1 MFVGREKELSS
12 LNKHYQTREF
22 QCAIIYGRRRIGKT
36 ELISEFVKDKPT
48 IFYTAT
54 QENAESNL
62 IRMSNALNQFED
74 ANFDDGPVY
83 PSFDALLQRIN
94 TIAQNQQLVL
104 VIDEYPYLA
113 EVYRGFSSLLQ
124 AYIDRYFKNIN
135 LFLILCGSSMS
146 FMEKQ
151 VLGYQSPLYGRRTL
165 QLKLEPFSFKEA
177 RQMLTDFGKEEAFE
191 LYAIAGGIPQ
201 YLSYFAKKRTV
212 KQAIIDCFLQKDGR
226 LFEEPSNL
234 LKQELREPAN
244 YNSIIAAIA
253 NGASR
258 LNDIAMKTKIANTSI
273 KSYLNNLMELEIVQR
288 VVPATEIG
296 KGKTKKAIYQIRDGM
311 FRFWYRFV
319 PKRLSLIERGMSEV
333 AWQGIAAQLS
343 DFLGPA
349 FEKLA
354 QDYLWDHYDAE
365 KKPFTALGNWW
376 GTDKRTHQQVEL
388 DVLGYSADDPSFGI
402 FGECKWKNEPIS
414 RDILE
419 KLIFNSNL
427 FNYPVKYYYLFS
439 KVGFTEDCQ
448 SLAHDVNCQLI
459 NFAEM

>member
-1 MFVGREKELSS
+1 MFVGREKELHS
-12 LNKHYQTREF
+12 LNEHYQTDEF

-62 IRMSNALNQFED
+62 TRMSNSLNQFENP
-74 ANFDDGPVY
+74 NFDNGPVY
-83 PSFDALLQRIN
+83 QSFDSLLNRIASL
-94 TIAQNQQLVL
+94 AQNQQLVF

-113 EVYRGFSSLLQ
+113 EAYPGFSSLLQ
-124 AYIDRYFKNIN
+124 AYIDKQFKNSK

-165 QLKLEPFSFKEA
+165 QLKLEPFTFSEA
-177 RQMLTDFGKEEAFE
+177 QEMLTNYEKTAAFE
-191 LYAIAGGIPQ
+191 LYAISGGIPQ
-201 YLSYFAKKRTV
+201 YLSYFSRKRSV
-212 KQAIIDCFLQKDGR
+212 REAITDCFLQKDGR
-226 LFEEPSNL
+226 LFEEPNNL

-273 KSYLNNLMELEIVQR
+273 RAYLNNLIELEIVER
-288 VVPATEIG
+288 VVPATDIG
-296 KGKTKKAIYQIRDGM
+296 KAKTKKAVYQIKDGM

-319 PKRLSLIERGMSEV
+319 PKRLSLIERGMTEV
-333 AWQGIAAQLS
+333 AWHGIEAQLS

-349 FEKLA
+349 FEKLS
-354 QDYLWDHYDAE
+354 QDYLWNHYDVE
-365 KKPFTALGNWW
+365 KTPFTALGNWW
-376 GTDKRTHQQVEL
+376 GTDNRTHRQVEI
-388 DVLGYSADDPSFGI
+388 DVLAYSADDSSFGI

-427 FNYPVKYYYLFS
+427 FSYPVKYYYLFS
-439 KVGFTEDCQ
+439 KVGFTKECKL
-448 SLAHDVNCQLI
+448 LAKKVGCKLVS
-459 NFAEM
+459 FSEM

>member
-1 MFVGREKELSS
+1 MFVGREEELSS
-12 LNKHYQTREF
+12 LNKHYQTNGF
-22 QCAIIYGRRRIGKT
+22 QCAVIYGRRRIGKT

-62 IRMSNALNQFED
+62 VRMSNVINQFENP
-74 ANFDDGPVY
+74 NFDDGPIY
-83 PSFDALLQRIN
+83 PNFDSLLKRIAN
-94 TIAQNQQLVL
+94 IAKDRQIVF

-113 EVYRGFSSLLQ
+113 EAYPGFSSLLQ
-124 AYIDRYFKNIN
+124 AYIDKKYKDTN

-165 QLKLEPFSFKEA
+165 QFKLEPFSFSEA
-177 RQMLTDFGKEEAFE
+177 QEMLTNFQKQEVFE
-191 LYAIAGGIPQ
+191 LYAISGGVPQ
-201 YLSYFAKKRTV
+201 YLSYFAKKRSV
-212 KQAIIDCFLQKDGR
+212 REAITECFLQKDGR

-244 YNSIIAAIA
+244 YNSIITAIA
-253 NGASR
+253 NGASK

-273 KSYLNNLMELEIVQR
+273 RAYLNNLIELEIVER
-288 VVPATEIG
+288 VVPATDIG
-296 KGKTKKAIYQIRDGM
+296 KDKTKKAVYRIKDGM

-319 PKRLSLIERGMSEV
+319 PKRLSLIERGMTEI
-333 AWQGIAAQLS
+333 AWHGIEAQLS

-349 FEKLA
+349 FEKIS
-354 QDYLWDHYDAE
+354 QDYLWRHYDVE
-365 KKPFTALGNWW
+365 KTPFTALGNWW
-376 GTDKRTHQQVEL
+376 GTDKRTHKQVEL
-388 DVLGYSADDPSFGI
+388 DILAYSTDDLSFGI

-419 KLIFNSNL
+419 KLIFNSNM
-427 FNYPVKYYYLFS
+427 FSYPVKYYYLFS
-439 KVGFTEDCQ
+439 KGGFTEDCKA
-448 SLAHDVNCQLI
+448 LAKKVGCRLI
-459 NFAEM
+459 TFDEM